1 MSSQILN
8 RPFVLS
14 LFFLLSLLAILY
26 AGTIHAQPET
36 RVKDVARVA
45 GVRENQLIGYGLVV
59 GLNGTGDSSK
69 ALFTNRS
76 LVSMLDHLGL
86 TVDINKLKVSNV
98 AAVMITA
105 ELPPFVRSGDRIDV
119 TLSSLGDAKD
129 LEGGILLQTPLAAAD
144 NLVYAVAQGPVSIG
158 GSNVNAGDGLKNHP
172 TVAKIPGGAI
182 VEREVTSAI
191 TMADGDTIPL
201 VLNRPDFITASRLV
215 EAINAG
221 FGAQTAQAKDASLV
235 NVKIPAQYKENTVGF
250 VAMLEELRIKPDTI
264 AKVVIN
270 ERTGTIVVGE
280 DVRISQVAVS
290 HGKLSLSIEAEE
302 DALWEGREKPEEK
315 KATEATM
322 IEKKLVLMKES
333 ARIADVV
340 SALNAVGANP
350 RDVIAIL
357 QAIKAAG
364 ALHAELIIM

>member
-1 MSSQILN
+1 MLVAIMKRQTILW
-8 RPFVLS
+8 
-14 LFFLLSLLAILY
+14 LFFLLLLGAILY
-26 AGTIHAQPET
+26 AGTIKAQPET
-36 RVKDVARVA
+36 RVKDAARVA

-86 TVDINKLKVSNV
+86 TVGINNLKVSNV

-105 ELPPFVRSGDRIDV
+105 DLPAFVRTGDRIDV

-129 LEGGILLQTPLAAAD
+129 LEGGVLLQTPLYAAD
-144 NLVYAVAQGPVSIG
+144 KLVYAVAQGPVSIG
-158 GSNVNAGDGLKNHP
+158 GSNVNAGEGLKNHP
-172 TVAKIPGGAI
+172 TVARITRGAI
-182 VEREVTSAI
+182 VEREVVSAV
-191 TMADGDTIPL
+191 AEGDTIPL

-215 EAINAG
+215 EAINAV
-221 FGAQTAQAKDASLV
+221 FGSQTAQARDASLV
-235 NVKIPAQYKENTVGF
+235 DVKVPAQYQENPVGF
-250 VAMLEELRIKPDTI
+250 VAMLEELKIKPDTI

-280 DVRISQVAVS
+280 DVKISQVAVS
-290 HGKLSLSIEAEE
+290 HGKLSLTIEAEE
-302 DALWEGREKPEEK
+302 EALGEGKEAEEK
-315 KATEATM
+315 KATAATVM
-322 IEKKLVLMKES
+322 EKKLVLMKES

-340 SALNAVGANP
+340 AALNSVGATP

-357 QAIKAAG
+357 QAVKAAG
-364 ALHAELIIM
+364 ALQAELIIM